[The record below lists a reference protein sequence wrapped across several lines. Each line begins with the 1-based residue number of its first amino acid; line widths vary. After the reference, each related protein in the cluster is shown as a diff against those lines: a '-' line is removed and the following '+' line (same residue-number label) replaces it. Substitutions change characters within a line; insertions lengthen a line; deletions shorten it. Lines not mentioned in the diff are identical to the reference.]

1 MPGHALPDPSFRA
14 FLRMLFSV
22 LGNQEEGLGRKSGK
36 RKQDTNTTVFLLSA
50 SAVNN
55 LLLL

>member
-1 MPGHALPDPSFRA
+1 MPGHALPATSFRA

-22 LGNQEEGLGRKSGK
+22 LGNQEEGLGRKRGK
-36 RKQDTNTTVFLLSA
+36 RNPDTNTTVFLLSA
-50 SAVNN
+50 SVVNN

>member
-1 MPGHALPDPSFRA
+1 MPGHALPGISFRT

-22 LGNQEEGLGRKSGK
+22 LGNQEEGLGRK
-36 RKQDTNTTVFLLSA
+36 RKQDTDTTVFLLSA